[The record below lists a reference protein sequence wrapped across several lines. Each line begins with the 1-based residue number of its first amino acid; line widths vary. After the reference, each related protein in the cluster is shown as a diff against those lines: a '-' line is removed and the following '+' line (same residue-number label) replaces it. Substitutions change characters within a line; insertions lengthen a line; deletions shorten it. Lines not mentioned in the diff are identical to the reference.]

1 MIRCIWLP
9 TLPVIWM
16 IKLYGS
22 PSSEVSM
29 LRYRLNAT
37 GRIPFKRW
45 SFERDIVFAAKKHTG
60 NDICLGS
67 FYCSWVLL
75 IHYYNSFLAMHF
87 LNKKVQFRKFVR
99 KLKHFVVEKTLCRRT
114 SQLIR
119 DHLFPEA
126 GWHCGHS
133 EGPRKNLPWSLF
145 WEYHCR
151 SLTDDDKQAAHLMQ
165 PREQSSSFTWRL
177 YLTASKP
184 LSS

>member
-1 MIRCIWLP
+1 
-9 TLPVIWM
+9 
-16 IKLYGS
+16 
-22 PSSEVSM
+22 
-29 LRYRLNAT
+29 
-37 GRIPFKRW
+37 
-45 SFERDIVFAAKKHTG
+45 
-60 NDICLGS
+60 
-67 FYCSWVLL
+67 
-75 IHYYNSFLAMHF
+75 MHF

-165 PREQSSSFTWRL
+165 PGEQSSSYMETVSDSTQTPQFIVHHAWQAPFQDAV
-177 YLTASKP
+177 ASVEWYAEVRQ
-184 LSS
+184 LGDDATLW